1 MSCVAHGIFAKSY
14 QCYYPSN
21 RRNDTLNEMFVTRVN
36 VSFVHDRRGGVEV
49 DGWPRMLEIGV
60 RSPVGTDLSRK
71 NR

>member
-1 MSCVAHGIFAKSY
+1 M
-14 QCYYPSN
+14 
-21 RRNDTLNEMFVTRVN
+21 NEMFVTRVN

-49 DGWPRMLEIGV
+49 DRWPRMLEIGV